1 MYRIAFGGIS
11 HETNTFCPP
20 TTVDMFRERFWHSGD
35 DLVRRV
41 RGIRGYM
48 GGMVEAAERL
58 GVTLI
63 PTFSASAEPWGTI
76 TREAFTA
83 MVGELLAGLRRAAP
97 TSTARRPT

>member
-1 MYRIAFGGIS
+1 
-11 HETNTFCPP
+11 
-20 TTVDMFRERFWHSGD
+20 MFRERFWYSGD

-48 GGMVEAAERL
+48 GGTVEAAERL

-76 TREAFTA
+76 TREAFTT
-83 MVGELLAGLRRAAP
+83 MTGELLASLRGAP
-97 TSTARRPT
+97 PIDAVCLALHGAGVTEGITDLEGAVLEA